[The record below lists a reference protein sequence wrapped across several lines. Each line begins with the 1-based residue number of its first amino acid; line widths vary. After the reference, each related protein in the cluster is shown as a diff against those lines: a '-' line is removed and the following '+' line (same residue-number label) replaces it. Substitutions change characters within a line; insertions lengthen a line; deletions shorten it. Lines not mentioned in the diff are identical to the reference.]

1 MRLTFKVT
9 TPWFRSALMQL
20 ESIASNKITSVRFWH
35 VLAEKENYSAELW
48 REVDGMLDQERF
60 KHLTRVKVACVRR
73 GGDQYERV
81 EEFNSSQLF
90 PILLPKVAKRNLLSW
105 T

>member
-1 MRLTFKVT
+1 
-9 TPWFRSALMQL
+9 MQL

-48 REVDGMLDQERF
+48 REVDDMLDQERF

-81 EEFNSSQLF
+81 EEFNSSQQF
-90 PILLPKVAKRNLLSW
+90 PILLPKVAKRNILSW

>member
-1 MRLTFKVT
+1 MT
-9 TPWFRSALMQL
+9 TPWFRSAFAQL
-20 ESIASNKITSVRFWH
+20 ESIASDKITSVRFWH
-35 VLAEKENYSAELW
+35 VLAEKESSSTELW
-48 REVDGMLDQERF
+48 REVDDMLGQEKF

-81 EEFNSSQLF
+81 IGFDSSQLF
-90 PILLPKVAKRNLLSW
+90 PILLPKVAKRNILSW